1 MSRLWR
7 TRSAVLS
14 LALAVLLIMVLVVA
28 FRAIGVMRGCDACE
42 DQHNVLGFSLRLN
55 VVDESGRGVPNAT
68 VTLHGEKT
76 ERLNGDQGGAVSTPV
91 LRGPVLAVVEAPG
104 HLPEPVPLGKS
115 DEDGPVTV
123 KLFDRK
129 QGRFAMHSAGD
140 VMFGRRYADPDDGG
154 PLVPRQDAARG
165 AEHVVSAFAPA
176 FAAAD
181 FRTVNLESV
190 VSDLPADKAYPQK
203 RFILKSASATTAGLK
218 ALGVDC
224 AVLANNHSRDFLDQ
238 GVADTRTALAEA
250 GIGMVGADVTPEG
263 AAVPFRRT
271 VNGTAVAVAAFTS
284 VDGDFVNGAYPDAAE
299 PRPADATLD
308 DTWRYDARPWGFGS
322 VATAPR
328 RIGQAWDAYRK
339 AESAAPD
346 AVKAEM
352 WKSLVAVYPELQDWV
367 ARRGHGGAARWDP
380 VASPARIAQ
389 LSAQNQLT
397 VVQLHAGFQFQDAAS
412 DNVRSM
418 ARAAIDAGA
427 DIVIG
432 HHPHVLQGVEWYK
445 GHLIVYSLGN
455 FVFDQNFLSTFASVV
470 VRTVWDGDQ
479 LLEARLLPL
488 ELVDYRPVP
497 LTGDA
502 ARRVLGRI
510 WELGLMPAS
519 TDRDRTGAVR
529 AYLKQPAPDVIP
541 AQLVVEHN
549 TGRITA
555 ASTLPETRTVA
566 VPAHGVVD
574 LAAPGT
580 LVRPVSG
587 DGVEVGRDLFGWGG
601 FEDETADGAADSATH
616 WKAGGTTE
624 SSQVGPTPQGQRF
637 LRLSAAA
644 GKSVQT
650 RAIARIPVPRHRTYT
665 PNSAP
670 ADPEPSYSVRAMV
683 RGTGSES
690 AYFRFDVYHFDD
702 SDPTEDPD
710 SVVLTTIT
718 RAVQVPSDGGWHQV
732 TIDLTTNDLTT
743 PDGAGNMIMMYTGLN
758 RAPDGRAGALD
769 LDDVRFV
776 EWRAASGMTGS
787 FGAFDLARNPA
798 DVPRQLPAEVKRP

>member
-1 MSRLWR
+1 
-7 TRSAVLS
+7 
-14 LALAVLLIMVLVVA
+14 
-28 FRAIGVMRGCDACE
+28 
-42 DQHNVLGFSLRLN
+42 
-55 VVDESGRGVPNAT
+55 
-68 VTLHGEKT
+68 
-76 ERLNGDQGGAVSTPV
+76 
-91 LRGPVLAVVEAPG
+91 
-104 HLPEPVPLGKS
+104 
-115 DEDGPVTV
+115 
-123 KLFDRK
+123 
-129 QGRFAMHSAGD
+129 
-140 VMFGRRYADPDDGG
+140 
-154 PLVPRQDAARG
+154 
-165 AEHVVSAFAPA
+165 
-176 FAAAD
+176 
-181 FRTVNLESV
+181 RTVNLETV

-203 RFILKSASATTAGLK
+203 RFILKSATATTAGLK

-238 GVADTRTALAEA
+238 GVADTRAALTKA
-250 GIGMVGADVTPEG
+250 GIGMVGADVTAEG
-263 AAVPFRRT
+263 AAVPFLHT
-271 VNGTAVAVAAFTS
+271 VNGTGVAVAGFTS
-284 VDGDFVNGAYPDAAE
+284 VDGDFVNGAYPDATA
-299 PRPADATLD
+299 PSTPDDA
-308 DTWRYDARPWGFGS
+308 WRFDARSWGFGS

-328 RIGQAWDAYRK
+328 RIGQAWEAYRK

-380 VASPARIAQ
+380 VSSPAQIAQ
-389 LSAQNQLT
+389 LATANRLV

-412 DNVRSM
+412 DNVRAM
-418 ARAAIDAGA
+418 AHAAIDAGA

-470 VRTVWDGDQ
+470 VRTVWDGDK
-479 LLEARLLPL
+479 LLEARLLPV

-529 AYLKQPAPDVIP
+529 AYVKQPAPDVVP

-549 TGRITA
+549 TGRITS
-555 ASTLPETRTVA
+555 ASALPETRTVA

-574 LAAPGT
+574 LATPGS

-587 DGVEVGRDLFGWGG
+587 DGVEVGRDLFGWGR
-601 FEDETADGAADSATH
+601 FEDETADGAVDAAKH

-644 GKSVQT
+644 GKAAQT
-650 RAIARIPVPRHRTYT
+650 RAIARIPVPRHRMYT
-665 PNSAP
+665 SGSTP
-670 ADPEPSYSVRAMV
+670 ADPDPSYSVRAMV
-683 RGTGSES
+683 RGTGSDS
-690 AYFRFDVYHFDD
+690 VGSFWAYFRFDVYHFDD
-702 SDPTEDPD
+702 SDPTEDPE

-718 RAVQVPSDGGWHQV
+718 RAVDVPSDGGWHPV
-732 TIDLTTNDLTT
+732 TIDLSTNDLVT

-776 EWRAASGMTGS
+776 EWRAASGTTGS
-787 FGAFDLARNPA
+787 FGAFDLARNLS
-798 DVPRQLPAEVKRP
+798 DVPRQLTVEIKRP